1 DDHAVHDYAA
11 PVRRRMEQHIR
22 IVAILYIVLGAL
34 GLLAAIVVLG
44 IFLVGA
50 GAGMLSDEP
59 EGAVVSG
66 TCGMIIAVVVAL
78 ISLPNLI
85 AGLGLQKRRKWARIL
100 TIVLSVLNLFSFPI
114 GTAIGGYAL
123 WALLND
129 QSQAYFTT

>member
-1 DDHAVHDYAA
+1 
-11 PVRRRMEQHIR
+11 MEQHIR

-59 EGAVVSG
+59 EGALASG
-66 TCGMIIAVVVAL
+66 TCGTIIAVVVAV

-100 TIVLSVLNLFSFPI
+100 TIILSVLNLFSFPI